1 MMNDPVSDML
11 TRIRNA
17 SMVRAKDVPMPMSKL
32 KFAIAKLLEGEG
44 FVAGVETFTEG
55 ARPMLRIKL
64 AYRDGGD
71 PAISTITR
79 LSKPSRR
86 IYVKANDLSRVRSGF
101 GCAIISTPNGLM
113 TNSEARKRRLGGELI
128 CEVY

>member
-1 MMNDPVSDML
+1 MNDPVSDML

-17 SMVRAKDVPMPMSKL
+17 SMVRAKDVSMPMSKL
-32 KFAIAKLLEGEG
+32 KFAIAKLLQSEG
-44 FVAGVETFTEG
+44 FVAGVETFNEG
-55 ARPMLRIKL
+55 ARAMMRVKL
-64 AYRDGGD
+64 AYREDGD
-71 PAISTITR
+71 PAISAITR

-86 IYVKANDLSRVRSGF
+86 MYIKADQLSNVRSGF

-113 TNSEARKRRLGGELI
+113 TNREARKRRLGGELI

>member
-17 SMVRAKDVPMPMSKL
+17 SMVRAKDVAMPMSKL
-32 KFAIAKLLEGEG
+32 KFAIAKLLESEG
-44 FVAGVETFTEG
+44 FVAGVETFAEG
-55 ARPMLRIKL
+55 ARPMLRISL
-64 AYRDGGD
+64 AYRDGE
-71 PAISTITR
+71 PAISSITR

-86 IYVKANDLSRVRSGF
+86 LYVKADDLGRVRSGF

-113 TNSEARKRRLGGELI
+113 TNREARKRRLGGELI